1 MPTDMNDY
9 FKKKKPAS
17 NNQSNTGGGDN
28 KGGGNSGGGFNMSPM
43 GGSPKILQGVIVAVV
58 LIFLFFILKP
68 FTIINSGEVGIKVRT
83 GKFDNTPLQPGL
95 HFYIP
100 VFERILPVNTR
111 IRLIVY
117 SNLERDTVGDNYAK
131 SSLSSET
138 FEGGLKKNPSIQVLD
153 KRGLT
158 VNIDI
163 AVQYQLRAESAA
175 LTIEKWGSSWE
186 EKIINSQVREVVR
199 DVVGQYTAEQLPEMR
214 NEIAAAI
221 TTKISE
227 KIVSLEGTPVML
239 SSVEL
244 RNIDLPQKIK
254 DQIERVQIA
263 KQEVTIAEQQK
274 EQAKQEA
281 LKKAEIAKGE
291 AERNRIE
298 AQGQAD
304 KIRIEAEE
312 QAKANILISKSLS
325 DKLLQLEQ
333 IKTQAKFNE
342 ALKENRDAQIF
353 LTPGGAVPNIWLD
366 SKDKKRSTATGN

>member
-17 NNQSNTGGGDN
+17 NNQSNTGGGEN